1 MDKLVSVIIRTC
13 NRPHV
18 LENALESV
26 RKQTHKKIEIVVV
39 EDGINLSEKM
49 IKQKFADLDIK
60 YRATNKK
67 CGRTVTGNIGL
78 QMASGQYLNF
88 LDDDDV
94 LYPRHIEI
102 LLKELEKGPFLA
114 AYSIAEESQ
123 IVKISDKPYKV
134 KEKRR
139 IIRYKQPFNALL
151 LYSFNYLP
159 IQSVLFKR
167 CLYEKCGGFDEKLD
181 VLEDWD
187 LWVRYSTKGA
197 FSFVPEIT
205 SKYHVPFRGKNKE
218 KRNKEFD
225 RALKLLYDK
234 FKTYKVETTAYK
246 LHEEMD
252 YVINVYNQKT
262 VIYYLKMVWNY
273 FVYGER

>member
-1 MDKLVSVIIRTC
+1 MDNLVSVIIRTC
-13 NRPHV
+13 NRPYV
-18 LENALESV
+18 LEHALESV
-26 RKQTHKKIEIVVV
+26 RKQTYKNIEIVVV
-39 EDGINLSEKM
+39 EDGKNLSEKM
-49 IKQKFADLDIK
+49 IKQKFGDLNLK
-60 YRATNKK
+60 YRATNEK

-78 QMASGQYLNF
+78 QMASGQYFNF

-94 LYPRHIEI
+94 LYPRHIEV
-102 LLKELEKGPFLA
+102 LLTQLEKSSFLA

-123 IVKISDKPYKV
+123 IVKISDNPFKV

-167 CLYEKCGGFDEKLD
+167 CLYEKYGGFDEKLD
-181 VLEDWD
+181 ILEDWD
-187 LWVRYSTKGA
+187 LWVRYSANGD

-205 SKYHVPFRGKNKE
+205 SKYHVPFRGKNKK
-218 KRNKEFD
+218 KRNQEFD
-225 RALKLLYDK
+225 RALNLLYDK
-234 FKTYKVETTAYK
+234 FKTYKVETTTYK
-246 LHEEMD
+246 LHKEMD

-262 VIYYLKMVWNY
+262 VIYYMKMIWNY